1 MTRSGGVTTQLH
13 RRLCAAALLGSASY
27 AICRVPLLPLLAR
40 DLGATPSMV
49 GVIVGAS
56 TVTGI
61 LVKLPAGAWSDVFG
75 RQALL
80 IAAGLVFALLPLAYL
95 GVASLGMLAALRFVH
110 GSATAIF
117 GPVSAAS
124 LSDVA
129 PVHRR
134 ATWLSTLSTLQGL
147 GQAAAPIIAGLL
159 MARAG
164 YDAAFVVAALL
175 GMAVPLL
182 LWRWPRHTA
191 APGVDS
197 RRSVRDAV
205 RAVLRDRPI
214 VLTSLT
220 QAALRA
226 ATGAVAAF
234 VPLYASD
241 VMGLS
246 AFAIGVVFAL
256 QAAAGLVARP
266 VAGWLSDRAGRE
278 PLMITGLVAC
288 AVASASLPLA
298 SHPAALA
305 GLLAAMSMGAAMTTI
320 SATAFITDR
329 SRRASYGA
337 AHGVFGTVYDVGDA
351 LGPIAGGVLV
361 STAGYSGLFEAAAL
375 VTIGAAV
382 ALSLRRARLD
392 VGELGAGGR

>member
-1 MTRSGGVTTQLH
+1 MTRGGRVTTHLH
-13 RRLCAAALLGSASY
+13 WRLCAAALFGSVSY
-27 AICRVPLLPLLAR
+27 AICRAPLLPLLAR
-40 DLGATPSMV
+40 DLGATPPMV

-61 LVKLPAGAWSDVFG
+61 LLKLPAGAWSDVLG
-75 RQALL
+75 RQAFL

-95 GVASLGMLAALRFVH
+95 GVASLGVLAVLRFVH

-117 GPVSAAS
+117 SPVSAAS
-124 LSDVA
+124 LSDIA

-147 GQAAAPIIAGLL
+147 GQAVAPIVAGLL

-164 YDAAFVVAALL
+164 YDATFVVASLL

-191 APGVDS
+191 APEVSS

-220 QAALRA
+220 QAALRS

-234 VPLYASD
+234 VPLYMSD
-241 VMGLS
+241 VMRLS
-246 AFAIGVVFAL
+246 PFAIGVVFAL

-278 PLMITGLVAC
+278 PMMITGLVAC
-288 AVASASLPLA
+288 AVASAALPLA
-298 SHPAALA
+298 SQPAALT

-320 SATAFITDR
+320 SASAFITDR

-361 STAGYSGLFEAAAL
+361 SAAGYSGLFEAAAL
-375 VTIGAAV
+375 VTIGAAA

-392 VGELGAGGR
+392 VGDLGAGGR